1 MEITNLW
8 LLIALV
14 IFLVIAWKPAKRAV
28 LQMLD
33 SRSDRIRA
41 ELEEAQRLREE
52 AQAELANVQRRHR
65 DSLAEAE
72 DIIAHARVEAERI
85 RERSMADLERA
96 MERRESQAMDRIAQ
110 AEAAATSEVRT
121 VAVDTAIAAAE
132 QVLRDGLTDAT
143 RQKLIDSAIEDL
155 PNRLN

>member
-1 MEITNLW
+1 
-8 LLIALV
+8 
-14 IFLVIAWKPAKRAV
+14 
-28 LQMLD
+28 
-33 SRSDRIRA
+33 
-41 ELEEAQRLREE
+41 
-52 AQAELANVQRRHR
+52 
-65 DSLAEAE
+65 
-72 DIIAHARVEAERI
+72 
-85 RERSMADLERA
+85 MADLERA

>member
-8 LLIALV
+8 LLIALI
-14 IFLVIAWKPAKRAV
+14 IFFAISWKPAKRAI

-33 SRSDRIRA
+33 QRSDRIRA

-52 AQAELANVQRRHR
+52 AQAELANMQRRHR
-65 DSLAEAE
+65 DSLAQAE

-85 RERSMADLERA
+85 REKAMADLDKSL
-96 MERRESQAMDRIAQ
+96 ERRETQVMDRIAQ
-110 AEAAATSEVRT
+110 AESSALAEVRT

-132 QVLRDGLTDAT
+132 QVLRDGLNDGT